1 MVSDEIR
8 PENIELEN
16 RSSGLQWFFSFYLVF
31 VTENAGE
38 HNNSII
44 LLDEPGHTLHPM
56 AQKDLSVFFNS
67 LAEKNQLIYT
77 THSPFLVDSMNISR
91 TKVVYSGNDGKTNVS
106 DNLKIKKKVSQKSI
120 YPINTAIGIT
130 ISDTMLIGTKPII
143 VEGISDQI
151 YLTYIKRIL
160 LKNSMIKYENEL
172 VFMPVDGTKNIKPV
186 VSIITGRDEILPI
199 ILTDSDIAG
208 KEKKKNLEKNLYSE
222 NKNKILSVKEYI
234 HRKINEAEIEDIM
247 DEQLLTDAFNRE
259 FHSEQE
265 DFEFDENSQISIVQQ
280 MEKFAKENEII
291 LDSGWKVKI
300 AKRYINKENIPDKE
314 IKDKWVNLFNDLL
327 EINDE

>member
-1 MVSDEIR
+1 
-8 PENIELEN
+8 
-16 RSSGLQWFFSFYLVF
+16 
-31 VTENAGE
+31 
-38 HNNSII
+38 
-44 LLDEPGHTLHPM
+44 
-56 AQKDLSVFFNS
+56 
-67 LAEKNQLIYT
+67 
-77 THSPFLVDSMNISR
+77 
-91 TKVVYSGNDGKTNVS
+91 
-106 DNLKIKKKVSQKSI
+106 
-120 YPINTAIGIT
+120 
-130 ISDTMLIGTKPII
+130 MLIGTKPII

>member
-1 MVSDEIR
+1 ML
-8 PENIELEN
+8 ENIIKPL
-16 RSSGLQWFFSFYLVF
+16 
-31 VTENAGE
+31 
-38 HNNSII
+38 
-44 LLDEPGHTLHPM
+44 
-56 AQKDLSVFFNS
+56 FFNS

>member
-1 MVSDEIR
+1 
-8 PENIELEN
+8 
-16 RSSGLQWFFSFYLVF
+16 
-31 VTENAGE
+31 
-38 HNNSII
+38 
-44 LLDEPGHTLHPM
+44 
-56 AQKDLSVFFNS
+56 
-67 LAEKNQLIYT
+67 
-77 THSPFLVDSMNISR
+77 
-91 TKVVYSGNDGKTNVS
+91 
-106 DNLKIKKKVSQKSI
+106 
-120 YPINTAIGIT
+120 
-130 ISDTMLIGTKPII
+130 
-143 VEGISDQI
+143 
-151 YLTYIKRIL
+151 
-160 LKNSMIKYENEL
+160 MIKYENEL

-222 NKNKILSVKEYI
+222 TKNKILSVKEYI